1 MGGGAMMSPALASAQ
16 AVQSSHQEPSRRC
29 ASFRHWA
36 GSGGLCSAVSYQAFG
51 PGGFTMPAI
60 CPPLDRTYRTLP
72 PSRLVAL
79 YDEDHGTMWS
89 LTAPTMYA
97 SRFTS
102 ASDRTCP
109 AISSFPLASSLR
121 PYRERR

>member
-1 MGGGAMMSPALASAQ
+1 MGGGAVRAPARALPQTA
-16 AVQSSHQEPSRRC
+16 QSSHHEPLWRW
-29 ASFRHWA
+29 AALRHWA
-36 GSGGLCSAVSYQAFG
+36 GSGGLCSAVSYQALG

-60 CPPLDRTYRTLP
+60 CPPLDRMYRTLP

-79 YDEDHGTMWS
+79 YDEGHGTMWS

-109 AISSFPLASSLR
+109 AISSFPRAS
-121 PYRERR
+121 